1 MARSF
6 YTPNALNRKRLRDLW
21 NLRAQAVAIAMVI
34 AGGVA
39 TWVISLSTI
48 DALDDSMRLF
58 YQDYRFA
65 DVFADVKRA
74 PVSILEQVRA
84 IDGVQRAEGRIRI
97 AATLQL
103 DAFDEPAEALIQSLP
118 ERGQADLDRLFI
130 GRGSLPG
137 GDGAAEIVIADAF
150 AEAHDLVPG
159 DRIDAIVRGR
169 AMQLSVTGIGQSP
182 EYVYQ
187 IRPGAL
193 FPDAE
198 RFAVMWMRES
208 SLERAADMDG
218 AFNSLAVSLTR
229 TASTE
234 DVIERIDDI
243 LDGWGGTGAYDR
255 ADQLSHKYLVSE
267 LAGLR
272 AMARVVPVIF
282 LGVAA
287 FLLNI
292 VMHRLIGMQRDQIAI
307 LKAFGYRNRTIAAHY
322 VGLVLA
328 ICVLGLLPGLIAGTW
343 LGHGLASIY
352 REFFRFPTLYYQPAM
367 SIYVGAT
374 LITILAALI
383 GTLRALL
390 AAFKL
395 APAEAMRPESPRG
408 FRKTVL
414 ERLPGIRGMDQP
426 TRMIARNLERRP
438 VKTLLAVIGIAMGVA
453 ILVTGRFQSDTI
465 DYMLDVQ
472 FGYSARED
480 LTVTFTEAAGR
491 DALHELASLP
501 GVTRVEPF
509 RAVPVEL
516 IHGHRRFRTGVQA
529 YEADPVLHRALDA
542 SLTPIELPERGVVL
556 TDWLADRLQV
566 RAGDRITMMNLLD
579 RTLQSVDV
587 PVVGRVR
594 EFIGTSG
601 YMQLDSLN
609 RLLDESDQISG
620 AYLAVDSDR
629 LPEVFQALE
638 ERPRVAASTRRQ
650 AMLDSFNETVGENIL
665 VFAFINTLLAG
676 TVAFGVIYNTARLSL
691 SERSRELAS
700 LRVLGFRR
708 GEIAWILLGELAL
721 ITLIAIPLGCWIG
734 TWFCALIGQSMA
746 SEIYRLPTVIQPA
759 SYAFAAAVVLIAL
772 LISAIAIG
780 RRLYNL
786 DLIEVLKTRE

>member
-1 MARSF
+1 MTDTIFTLS
-6 YTPNALNRKRLRDLW
+6 ALNRKRIRDLW
-21 NLRAQAVAIAMVI
+21 NLRAQAIAIAMVI

-65 DVFADVKRA
+65 DVFAEVKRA
-74 PVSILEQVRA
+74 PVSLLDRVRS

-97 AATLQL
+97 GATLQL

-118 ERGQADLDRLFI
+118 ERGQAELDRLFI
-130 GRGSLPG
+130 GRGGLPE
-137 GDGAAEIVIADAF
+137 GDGAAEVVVADAF
-150 AEAHDLVPG
+150 AEAHGLAPG

-169 AMQLSVTGIGQSP
+169 ALQLTVTGIGQSP

-198 RFAVMWMRES
+198 RFAVMWMRTS

-218 AFNSLAVSLTR
+218 AFNSLAVALTR

-234 DVIERIDDI
+234 DVIEGIDDL
-243 LDGWGGTGAYDR
+243 LDGWGGTGAYGR
-255 ADQLSHKYLVSE
+255 ENQLSHKYLISE

-272 AMARVVPVIF
+272 AMANIVPVIF

-307 LKAFGYRNRTIAAHY
+307 LKAFGYRNRTITGHY

-328 ICVLGLLPGLIAGTW
+328 ICALGLAPGLIAGTW

-352 REFFRFPTLYYQPAM
+352 REFFRFPTLYYEPAL
-367 SIYVGAT
+367 SIYVGAA
-374 LITILAALI
+374 LVTIVAALI

-390 AAFKL
+390 AAFRL
-395 APAEAMRPESPRG
+395 APAEAMRPESPSG
-408 FRKTVL
+408 FRQTLL
-414 ERLPGIRGMDQP
+414 ERLPGVRSMDQP

-438 VKTLLAVIGIAMGVA
+438 VKSLLAVVGIAMGVA
-453 ILVTGRFQSDTI
+453 ILVTGRFQGDTI

-480 LTVTFTEAAGR
+480 VTVTFTEAAGR

-516 IHGHRRFRTGVQA
+516 VNGHRRFRTAIQA
-529 YEADPVLHRALDA
+529 FDADPVLHRALDA
-542 SLTPIELPERGVVL
+542 QLTPIALPDRGVLL

-566 RAGDRITMMNLLD
+566 DTGDRLRMKLLD
-579 RTLQSVDV
+579 RTLQTVEV
-587 PVVGRVR
+587 QVAGRVR

-609 RLLDESDQISG
+609 RLLDESDQVSG
-620 AYLAVDSDR
+620 AYLAVDPDH
-629 LPEVFQALE
+629 LPELFDALE
-638 ERPRVAASTRRQ
+638 ERPRVASSTRRQ
-650 AMLDSFNETVGENIL
+650 AMLDSFNDTVGENIL

-721 ITLIAIPLGCWIG
+721 ITLIAIPLGFWIG
-734 TWFCALIGQSMA
+734 TWFCGLIGSSMA

-759 SYAFAAAVVLIAL
+759 SYAFAAAVVLLAL
-772 LISAIAIG
+772 LISATAIG
-780 RRLYNL
+780 RRLYTL